1 MNRPILKKRD
11 FKPVLA
17 NNKKEIFPL
26 KGAFLDESERPVTR
40 LSNQI
45 SSFRLETHK
54 SLLTCVLLTFML
66 HYRIHG
72 FLLTEWSVRKAFQS
86 YVFHLRQQHW
96 KHSILLIFER
106 KIYPFFPP
114 VTTPLTIPRMS
125 VHQTLTM
132 SFVNFRKTTKV
143 FLGSFITIT

>member
-1 MNRPILKKRD
+1 MRSLNRPILKKRD

-26 KGAFLDESERPVTR
+26 KRAFLDESERPVTR

-66 HYRIHG
+66 YYRIHG

-114 VTTPLTIPRMS
+114 CNYAPDHTPYVCSSDLDNVICKF
-125 VHQTLTM
+125 QKNNE
-132 SFVNFRKTTKV
+132 SFS
-143 FLGSFITIT
+143 G